1 MRLLVVIA
9 HYFGPRDPD
18 SNHAVLGSYLEPL
31 GRIAA
36 LNEAIVC
43 LHRNFGPHRNA
54 LDGGA
59 IATPDAGNT
68 IDIVIVTMRDRNVL
82 SDLGIADGIYAVH
95 YVDGAPSRIPFHA
108 QRLMKRRAGDYDFY
122 CFMEDDLAIH
132 DPDFFAKLTWFQ
144 AQFGPRALLAPTRVE
159 SAFTGT
165 PAKIVIDPELGPQHT
180 APFRR
185 AGQRVEIAAQWHGA
199 ARGFALPTNPHA
211 GAFFLTRAQLALW
224 IAEPSFDDGDAS
236 WIGPLESAA
245 TLGVGKVFDIY
256 KATTPDPFFLEIH
269 HYGTAY
275 AARHP
280 PQGRRYGEPPL
291 LAIAQNAMRALMDG
305 GAGGEGAQGIAGLI
319 AQQRSAGT
327 LAEHVAQITTAADMR
342 HPEQHGQTRS
352 LRLLAGLLLAEL
364 RRRLRSP
371 RKS

>member
-1 MRLLVVIA
+1 MRLLVVIS
-9 HYFGPRDPD
+9 HYFGPRDPQ
-18 SNHAVLGSYLEPL
+18 SNHAVLGSYIEPL

-59 IATPDAGNT
+59 IATPGAAPAT
-68 IDIVIVTMRDRNVL
+68 IDIVIVAMRDRNVL
-82 SDLGIADGIYAVH
+82 SDLGIAPGTYSVH

-108 QRLMKRRAGDYDFY
+108 RRLMKQRAADYHFY

-132 DPDFFAKLTWFQ
+132 DPEFFAKLLWFQ

-159 SAFTGT
+159 TAFTGT
-165 PAKIVIDPELGPQHT
+165 PAKIVIDPELGTQHT

-185 AGQRVEIAAQWHGA
+185 PGQRAEIAAQWHGA
-199 ARGFALPTNPHA
+199 ERGFALPTNPHA
-211 GAFFLTRAQLALW
+211 AAFFLTPAQLALW
-224 IAEPSFDDGDAS
+224 IADPSFDDDDAS

-245 TLGVGKVFDIY
+245 TLGIGKVFDIY

-291 LAIAQNAMRALMDG
+291 LAIAQNAMRAVMEG
-305 GAGGEGAQGIAGLI
+305 GPGGGTADGIAALI
-319 AQQRSAGT
+319 AKQQSAGT
-327 LAEHVAQITTAADMR
+327 LVEHVARITTAADELYHER
-342 HPEQHGQTRS
+342 QLQGRS
-352 LRLLAGLLLAEL
+352 LRWLTGSLLAEL
-364 RRRLRSP
+364 RRRLLR
-371 RKS
+371 REG

>member
-1 MRLLVVIA
+1 MRLLAVIA
-9 HYFGPRDPD
+9 HYFGPRDPH

-59 IATPDAGNT
+59 IATPDAANT
-68 IDIVIVTMRDRNVL
+68 IDIVIVTMRDRNIL
-82 SDLGIADGIYAVH
+82 SDLGLAAETYSVH

-108 QRLMKRRAGDYDFY
+108 QRLMKQRAEDYDFY

-132 DPDFFAKLTWFQ
+132 DPEFFAKLAWFQ

-159 SAFTGT
+159 TAFTGT
-165 PAKIVIDPELGPQHT
+165 PAKIVIDPELGAEHT

-185 AGQRVEIAAQWHGA
+185 PGQRAEIAAQWHGVK
-199 ARGFALPTNPHA
+199 RGFALPSNPHA

-224 IAEPSFDDGDAS
+224 IAAPSFDDGDAS

-245 TLGVGKVFDIY
+245 TLSVGKVFDIY

-291 LAIAQNAMRALMDG
+291 LAIAQSALRAAMDHEPG
-305 GAGGEGAQGIAGLI
+305 GDADGIAALI
-319 AQQRSAGT
+319 AKQRGT
-327 LAEHVAQITTAADMR
+327 ATLVEHVAQLTSAAAADMR
-342 HPEQHGQTRS
+342 LEQRSQRRS
-352 LRLLAGLLLAEL
+352 LRWLAGSLLAEL
-364 RRRLRSP
+364 RRRLLRSGEG
-371 RKS
+371 